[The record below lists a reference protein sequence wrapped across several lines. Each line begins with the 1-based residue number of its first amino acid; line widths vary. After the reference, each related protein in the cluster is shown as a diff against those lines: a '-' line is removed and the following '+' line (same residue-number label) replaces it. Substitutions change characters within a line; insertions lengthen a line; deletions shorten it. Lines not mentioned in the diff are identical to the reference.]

1 MNMKNIDL
9 MYLYPERYYDHQL
22 IQVSNSVY
30 NILKQKESTSKL
42 VYQSIST
49 DYDLLNQIIKT
60 DLIEMVLL
68 KFEELTLKQQNRIY
82 EKYFLGMST
91 SEIARLE
98 DCSECAIRRSINR
111 GINQLRSKV
120 SGKI

>member
-1 MNMKNIDL
+1 MKNIDL
-9 MYLYPERYYDHQL
+9 MYLYPERYCDHQL
-22 IQVSNSVY
+22 VQVSNSVY

-49 DYDLLNQIIKT
+49 DYDLLNQIVKT
-60 DLIEMVLL
+60 DLIEMILL

-120 SGKI
+120 RGKL